1 MQKSILIRELQLR
14 VKHRLKKHARQ
25 KHRGETFRLNRDN
38 HQKYQ
43 KKKKKSTEAAFSQQE
58 ARSIKVSLYY
68 KSVSFLFRFW
78 GRDDCWQSES
88 VIAWWVQS
96 QLQSIYTEKHTAQVQ
111 EVSCQESR
119 STAELKPWRR
129 SKTLTASSLCENST
143 QRAGRDTKSLND
155 KLFPWRHS
163 S

>member
-68 KSVSFLFRFW
+68 KICQFPVSVLRQRRLLAVRVCYCLVGSVSVTVHLHRETHSTSP
-78 GRDDCWQSES
+78 GSILS
-88 VIAWWVQS
+88 GVQ
-96 QLQSIYTEKHTAQVQ
+96 VN
-111 EVSCQESR
+111 SR
-119 STAELKPWRR
+119 AETMK
-129 SKTLTASSLCENST
+129 K
-143 QRAGRDTKSLND
+143 K
-155 KLFPWRHS
+155 
-163 S
+163 